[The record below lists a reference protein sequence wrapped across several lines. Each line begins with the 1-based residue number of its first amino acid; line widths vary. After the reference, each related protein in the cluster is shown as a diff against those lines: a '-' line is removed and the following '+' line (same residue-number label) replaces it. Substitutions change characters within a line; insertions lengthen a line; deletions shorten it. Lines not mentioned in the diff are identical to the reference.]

1 MYDFILVFYNNQAA
15 LGEVRIRNK
24 QKKDISLYPTQEY
37 LADAE
42 IPGHASCYLPPKYK
56 APHFLYPT
64 QPTGL
69 SQKKIGITGCYNP
82 GELLRAGSQDTDLS
96 ATCPFPLFDCDD
108 NPPMLQTDGR
118 TDGRHARNTNAKCQ
132 AIIAACIKT
141 QQTRCSLSSRLAS
154 LESLS

>member
-1 MYDFILVFYNNQAA
+1 MRYINLHFTYLLTLPLQFPKYRVPNSGANVDFWYFRQLEQQSDELVFFSLEMYDFILVFYNNQAA

-69 SQKKIGITGCYNP
+69 SQKKN
-82 GELLRAGSQDTDLS
+82 RDHR
-96 ATCPFPLFDCDD
+96 
-108 NPPMLQTDGR
+108 MLQ
-118 TDGRHARNTNAKCQ
+118 
-132 AIIAACIKT
+132 
-141 QQTRCSLSSRLAS
+141 SR
-154 LESLS
+154 